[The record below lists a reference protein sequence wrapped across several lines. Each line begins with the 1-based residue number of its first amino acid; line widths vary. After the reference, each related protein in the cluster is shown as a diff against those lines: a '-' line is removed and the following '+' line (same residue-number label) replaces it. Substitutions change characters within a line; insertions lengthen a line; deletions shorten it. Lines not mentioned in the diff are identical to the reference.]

1 MDQFRV
7 LADDAL
13 PLGLLEE
20 VARPSMAT
28 LPGHIKPPSITGVR
42 SRPPSPSEGD
52 DPHSQFSQFL
62 PHLTPDQVREFIAA
76 AKGKQPSSP
85 RGQNSARS
93 ADSSAHVASAP
104 HLSSSGADPTPLRP
118 RAIHFSEPSYFP
130 PRDVR
135 PQSPPTTYYTAE
147 PAPLPR
153 ERSHSFEQPRSLVST
168 HQVQSPSDFFAEW
181 TSMKKELH
189 DLRRQIDPRKVADI
203 ALPSFQYLRVPPQ
216 SELPKYRRYSGVGDP
231 YVHLKDF
238 VYESAPHKYDRH
250 LMAYLFRKS
259 LDGPALEWSYSLPPE
274 EVEDF
279 QTVQERFLQQFQDR
293 VGPEYFFVDLVA
305 EKMKPEEDFST
316 YADRWRSLAAK
327 VRCPMPEEEKAKLL
341 ISNATPTYRA
351 ILAMN
356 DISTM
361 HQLYSRAHFIQTQL
375 KDSPIHSMFETPK
388 ARYAKK
394 PQGPVTE
401 GIQTNEQVGAVSNP
415 QGPVGRSPYTQQ
427 TQQSWNNNNNRQPPP
442 QGQNPPQDQR
452 QYSQVPPPQNGYA
465 PRKPNGLKRAQY
477 PPLPESLADVF
488 AALMSLNALRL
499 PPEKANWNMAADQT
513 KYCVYHR
520 HPGHNVSDYF

>member
-1 MDQFRV
+1 MLYLNPLLDMDQFQV
-7 LADDAL
+7 LSDNAL

-20 VARPSMAT
+20 VAQPSMAT
-28 LPGHIKPPSITGVR
+28 LQGHIQPPSITEIR
-42 SRPPSPSEGD
+42 SRPASPPG
-52 DPHSQFSQFL
+52 
-62 PHLTPDQVREFIAA
+62 
-76 AKGKQPSSP
+76 
-85 RGQNSARS
+85 ARP

-118 RAIHFSEPSYFP
+118 RAIHFSEPSYLP

-135 PQSPPTTYYTAE
+135 PRSLPTTYYMAE
-147 PAPLPR
+147 PAPLSH

-168 HQVQSPSDFFAEW
+168 HQVQSPSYFFSEW

-189 DLRRQIDPRKVADI
+189 DLRRQIDPQKVADI
-203 ALPSFQYLRVPPQ
+203 TLPSFQHLRVPPQ
-216 SELPKYRRYSGVGDP
+216 SELPVYRRYSGVGDP
-231 YVHLKDF
+231 YVHLMDF
-238 VYESAPHKYDRH
+238 FYESATHKYDCH

-259 LDGPALEWSYSLPPE
+259 LDGPALEWFYSLPPE
-274 EVEDF
+274 EAEDF
-279 QTVQERFLQQFQDR
+279 QIVQERFLKQFQDL
-293 VGPEYFFVDLVA
+293 VGPEYSFVDLVA
-305 EKMKPEEDFST
+305 EKMKPEEEFST

-327 VRCPMPEEEKAKLL
+327 FCCPMPEEEKVKLL

-361 HQLYSRAHFIQTQL
+361 HQLYSRSRFIQTQL
-375 KDSPIHSMFETPK
+375 KDSPIHFMFETPK

-415 QGPVGRSPYTQQ
+415 QGPV
-427 TQQSWNNNNNRQPPP
+427 
-442 QGQNPPQDQR
+442 DQR

-465 PRKPNGLKRAQY
+465 PRKPNGPKRAQY

-488 AALMSLNALRL
+488 VALMSLNALRL
-499 PPEKANWNMAADQT
+499 PLEKANWNMADDQT

-520 HPGHNVSDYF
+520 HPSHNVSDCFQFRDMIYDLHE